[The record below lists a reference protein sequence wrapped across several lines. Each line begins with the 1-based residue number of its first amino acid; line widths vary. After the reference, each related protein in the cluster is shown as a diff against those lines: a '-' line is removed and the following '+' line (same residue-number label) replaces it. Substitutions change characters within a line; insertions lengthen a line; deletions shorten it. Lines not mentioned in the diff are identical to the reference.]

1 MIFERYTGE
10 SIEREITVLDKET
23 NEVADLSGAIAKF
36 KCVSRA
42 DATSIMLEK
51 ECVIASNVVSFT
63 LGSAETQTAGDFIY
77 EMKLKLG
84 SKESVL
90 DRGEIHLK
98 QSLITEI

>member
-23 NEVADLSGAIAKF
+23 NEAADLTGAIAKF
-36 KCVSRA
+36 KCVSRT
-42 DATSIMLEK
+42 DSTVIMLEK

-63 LGSAETQTAGDFIY
+63 LGSTETQTAGDFIY

-84 SKESVL
+84 PKESVL